1 MLTLSGPQ
9 RAAVVFAQLDD
20 QHAHNLLKM
29 LSEKETVRLLG
40 ELAQLPAVS
49 VDDVDSVMSA
59 FVTQTAAYRHVRQ
72 GGVGV
77 ARHWLEAR
85 LGPARA
91 TEVLTEIETLR
102 VAKPLDFLHGVEPWQ
117 IAEFLVD
124 EHPQAAA
131 LVLANIDSEQAGRV
145 LDRFG
150 EDRASDIVQRIATM
164 GPVPPAVVQQV
175 ADTFERRISTLL
187 RSGGGEHASGGV
199 ATAAAV
205 LNNVDWTSEQ
215 GVLTRIEANN
225 PDLAEQL
232 RDQMFVFDDVL
243 ALDDVALQVVLR
255 AVTLRDMALA
265 IKGAGLDV
273 AEKFI
278 RNLSERSAADLE
290 EELQSLGPQRVSA
303 INAAQNVVVKVARD
317 LAESGAISIARS
329 TDEIVV

>member
-164 GPVPPAVVQQV
+164 GPVPPAVVQRV